1 VWVLG
6 TLAKRWTAV
15 LQPEGF
21 DSPILRTIRPTRSEI
36 EVDPAVC
43 VLTRVWAWHS
53 LEVLGKRVR
62 YSGARVR
69 WKPRFMRG
77 FCFLWELTDGSVRR
91 HTICDEYGCRA
102 WLNRKA
108 RAASPIIATAECAS
122 SIVGLPR
129 CGWVL
134 ILLGFASTHGIAVL
148 ASLPL
153 IRHHRRSS

>member
-21 DSPILRTIRPTRSEI
+21 DSPILRTIRPTRSKI
-36 EVDPAVC
+36 EVDLAVC

-77 FCFLWELTDGSVRR
+77 FCFLSELADGSVRA
-91 HTICDEYGCRA
+91 I
-102 WLNRKA
+102 
-108 RAASPIIATAECAS
+108 PFATNTAVELGSTGQPGRLSSAE
-122 SIVGLPR
+122 
-129 CGWVL
+129 
-134 ILLGFASTHGIAVL
+134 
-148 ASLPL
+148 
-153 IRHHRRSS
+153 RR